1 MQYSFVYILYSRL
14 YEPHCLT
21 YTHAIWFYIHCTY
34 LHMLNCI
41 FASTSIEAIWPVP
54 EAPRK
59 PAFLWPPQTGPGSAA
74 GPVLV
79 SGQNT
84 EQLQPTQ
91 LENKG
96 KTKRKKKEKHLTN
109 ILGFFFLV
117 NIGLRL
123 CLLPSELLRCI
134 LTAEGINC
142 CHFLFMTWY
151 RTINCSCSRERSK
164 AVELHEYIP
173 NRKRQARPRSEG
185 ETPPGR
191 NLKLVSTSIL
201 IRERNKK
208 SASQSQRNT
217 LKKYSELPSKEA
229 LIGFTF
235 LIP

>member
-1 MQYSFVYILYSRL
+1 MNHTVLHTHMLYDFI
-14 YEPHCLT
+14 
-21 YTHAIWFYIHCTY
+21 YTAHIYTCWIAY
-34 LHMLNCI
+34 LHQRPLKRSDLCLKLQESQPFSDLLRQVQGLLLGLCLSLVKILNSC
-41 FASTSIEAIWPVP
+41 
-54 EAPRK
+54 
-59 PAFLWPPQTGPGSAA
+59 
-74 GPVLV
+74 
-79 SGQNT
+79 N
-84 EQLQPTQ
+84 QLSWKIKERP
-91 LENKG
+91 
-96 KTKRKKKEKHLTN
+96 KEKKRETFN
-109 ILGFFFLV
+109 KYIGFFFLV